1 MRKLHMSIVVSFRKN
16 ETMDVLFLRK
26 LHVLVLG
33 NSMLFSFEITCLV
46 RPRVLDLKPL
56 RTIANL
62 IQTIRCVCAIC
73 ISHLL
78 AWSTFFG
85 ELMRT

>member
-1 MRKLHMSIVVSFRKN
+1 MLDTI
-16 ETMDVLFLRK
+16 FLRK
-26 LHVLVLG
+26 LHILVLG
-33 NSMLFSFEITCLV
+33 ISMPFSFEISRLV

-62 IQTIRCVCAIC
+62 IQTIRWVCAIC

-78 AWSTFFG
+78 AWSSFIG